1 MPRSTAHAAT
11 APETKADAFRVGI
24 RNSMK
29 PLSEKSFFN
38 YATVAP
44 MSRTAYE
51 AARTFMD
58 DFYQYGP
65 PEVLHRYDLL
75 ADNMAAEAARL
86 INCAS
91 EEITYLKNTT
101 EGIIIA
107 SEALPLRCGDEVLVL
122 GNEYPANLL
131 PWLRKRHDGVT
142 VKVIT
147 GSDNEAAFRRLLESI
162 GPQTK
167 AISMSSAQRYDGFMP
182 NLALLSGRCRDL
194 GIFLVIDAVQ
204 HIGARTIDL
213 AKTPVDILVCGGQKY
228 LRAGMGIGFMYVS
241 RSVMPALRD
250 SRVGI
255 RSMEHFDE
263 DSYVLKNT
271 AARFQ
276 DGTQNITGLAALH
289 AALREINTIGMDAIE
304 QKNLAILEG
313 IKAILREYK
322 IDFIDYGACQSNIVS
337 MRTADP
343 SALVNFLMERG
354 VYIKAVQDVT
364 RVSFIHESKLEDIE
378 VLARHMREFL
388 NGGRNCV
395 RGAARGKPEPAE
407 GRVGANGLRLSS
419 PLPTI

>member
-1 MPRSTAHAAT
+1 MPEFIASPAT
-11 APETKADAFRVGI
+11 TPEITADAVHIGI
-24 RNSMK
+24 RNGMK
-29 PLSEKSFFN
+29 PLSEKTFFN
-38 YATVAP
+38 FATVAP

-58 DFYQYGP
+58 DFYRFGP

-86 INCAS
+86 INCACD
-91 EEITYLKNTT
+91 EITYLKNTT

-131 PWLRKRHDGVT
+131 PWLRKRQDGVT
-142 VKVIT
+142 VKVIA
-147 GSDNEAAFRRLLESI
+147 GRDNEAAFLRLLESI
-162 GPQTK
+162 GPQTR

-182 NLALLSGRCRDL
+182 DLALLSRRCRDL
-194 GIFLVIDAVQ
+194 GIFLVVDAVQ
-204 HIGARTIDL
+204 HIGARTIDV

-241 RSVMPALRD
+241 QNVLPALRD

-255 RSMEHFDE
+255 RSMEQFDE

-276 DGTQNITGLAALH
+276 DGTQNMAGLAALH
-289 AALREINTIGMDAIE
+289 AALHEINAIGMDVIE
-304 QKNLAILEG
+304 QKNIEILEG
-313 IKAILREYK
+313 TKAVLRELK
-322 IDFIDYGACQSNIVS
+322 IDFIDHGACQSNIVS
-337 MRTADP
+337 LRNADP
-343 SALVNFLMERG
+343 AALASFLMERG
-354 VYIKAVQDVT
+354 VYIKAIQDVS

-378 VLARHMREFL
+378 VLARHMHEFL
-388 NGGRNCV
+388 N
-395 RGAARGKPEPAE
+395 RGCIK
-407 GRVGANGLRLSS
+407 S
-419 PLPTI
+419 

>member
-1 MPRSTAHAAT
+1 M
-11 APETKADAFRVGI
+11 DVFRVGT
-24 RNSMK
+24 RTGMK

-75 ADNMAAEAARL
+75 ADNMATEAARL
-86 INCAS
+86 INCS
-91 EEITYLKNTT
+91 SDEITYLKNTT

-131 PWLRKRHDGVT
+131 PWLRKRQEGVK

-147 GSDNEAAFRRLLESI
+147 GSDSEGAFRRLIETI
-162 GPQTK
+162 GPRTK

-182 NLALLSGRCRDL
+182 NLALLSGKCRDL
-194 GIFLVIDAVQ
+194 GIFLVVDAVQ
-204 HIGARTIDL
+204 HIGARTVDVS
-213 AKTPVDILVCGGQKY
+213 KTPVDILVCGGQKY
-228 LRAGMGIGFMYVS
+228 LRAGLGIGFMYVS

-255 RSMEHFDE
+255 RSVEHFDE
-263 DSYVLKNT
+263 DSYILKGT

-276 DGTQNITGLAALH
+276 DGTQNMPGLAALH
-289 AALREINTIGMDAIE
+289 SALREINNIGMDAIE

-313 IKAILREYK
+313 LKAILRENK
-322 IDFIDYGACQSNIVS
+322 IDFIDFGVLQSNIVAI
-337 MRTADP
+337 RTPDP

-354 VYIKAVQDVT
+354 VYTKAIQDVT

-378 VLARHMREFL
+378 VMACYMREFL
-388 NGGRNCV
+388 NGGRIAV
-395 RGAARGKPEPAE
+395 RGAVRRKAAPAE
-407 GRVGANGLRLSS
+407 SPTGPNSLRISA
-419 PLPTI
+419 PLPSI